1 MKLQVTRL
9 QVCEVTG
16 YKVAGL
22 WSYRLQGC
30 RFVKLQVTRLQA
42 CKITGYKVAGL

>member
-22 WSYRLQGC
+22 YNYRLQGC
-30 RFVKLQVTRLQA
+30 RLIVS
-42 CKITGYKVAGL
+42 